1 MGQER
6 LKEVHVCIMVQGVG
20 LRMELHAQ
28 GEVVSLVLQSLN
40 HLVRSVSYHG
50 QALPTRWGLA
60 TWWCQDA
67 TLAKLVP
74 PTMEYSRESVSV
86 TVMS

>member
-20 LRMELHAQ
+20 LGMELHAQ

-40 HLVRSVSYHG
+40 HLVRSVGYHG
-50 QALPTRWGLA
+50 QALPH
-60 TWWCQDA
+60 
-67 TLAKLVP
+67 TLGSCHLVVP
-74 PTMEYSRESVSV
+74 GCYV
-86 TVMS
+86 